1 MHAASYTELLRYDG
15 AVVERDQRDTLVPC
29 ALQPRDIE
37 VIRDVWRLKFLTA
50 TQLLQLHWPGRAGQ
64 VGRRRLAKLFH
75 GGHLDRF
82 RPITRT
88 GGSFPWTYQLGKEGH
103 RVLREIGVL
112 DARARFDNR
121 PVYDYRYV
129 LHEVHLNSWVITW
142 QRALGPTLVS
152 WDGES
157 EFEPPPELRRAE
169 LRLDDDRSVEGL
181 RDARPRLVRP
191 DAVLEI
197 ERRDGNGTTFFL
209 IEYDRTRRVDK
220 NFEKFL
226 RYDCLLCWWWRHTR
240 LACQTTTPFV
250 VFVCQDDQQRTSF
263 LDVADRQ
270 LTGQLWHPSDGLG
283 GHEYPG
289 RDLLFSIEADI
300 HRGIAIASRVP
311 AFPPSHPGRT
321 SDGEIRGVR
330 LPTQISRTNDTVVA
344 KDAAAADHPAP
355 RR

>member
-1 MHAASYTELLRYDG
+1 MEAASYTELLRYDG
-15 AVVERDQRDTLVPC
+15 AVVQRDRRPAVVPC
-29 ALQPRDIE
+29 ALQPRDVE

-50 TQLLQLHWPGRAGQ
+50 TQLLELHWPGRAGQ
-64 VGRRRLAKLFH
+64 VGRRRLAKLFRA
-75 GGHLDRF
+75 GYLDRF

-88 GGSFPWTYQLGKEGH
+88 GGSFPWTYHLGNEGH

-112 DARARFDNR
+112 DPRARFVSR

-142 QRALGPTLVS
+142 QRALGPTLVT

-157 EFEPPPELRRAE
+157 EFEPPLELRRAE

-181 RDARPRLVRP
+181 RDTRPRLVRP
-191 DAVLEI
+191 DAVLEV

-226 RYDCLLCWWWRHTR
+226 RYDCFLCWWWRHTR
-240 LACQTTTPFV
+240 LACQNTVPFV
-250 VFVCQDDQQRTSF
+250 IFVCQDEDQRATF
-263 LDVADRQ
+263 ITVADRE
-270 LTGQLWHPSDGLG
+270 LTGQLWHPSEGPT

-289 RDLLFSIEADI
+289 RDHILFSIEADI
-300 HRGIAIASRVP
+300 HHGEPVAIRVP
-311 AFPPSHPGRT
+311 AVPPNHSYRSSGAET
-321 SDGEIRGVR
+321 RGVR
-330 LPTQISRTNDTVVA
+330 LPTQRCGY
-344 KDAAAADHPAP
+344 
-355 RR
+355 